1 MTPVL
6 VSPVG
11 RRERATSG
19 GEARVVRH
27 ETDLERAWAVKV
39 SPEPSVREIASI
51 YCATFAL
58 RPPVVMTMAPHP
70 SKVENSAGM
79 LEPRV

>member
-1 MTPVL
+1 M
-6 VSPVG
+6 
-11 RRERATSG
+11 
-19 GEARVVRH
+19 
-27 ETDLERAWAVKV
+27 KV

-58 RPPVVMTMAPHP
+58 RPPVVMTMAPQP